1 MPFASGASMIHFDS
15 PMSCSRSPITRRAFI
30 GGAGAAATLCAVG
43 AVAKD
48 EKPVVRFGY
57 ITDCHYAAHIDRPGD
72 PRRYAE
78 ELAEVRAVAE
88 AMNGLGADFVVE
100 GGDFKD
106 LGRTP
111 AESLAYLDAME
122 TALATF
128 KGPRYHVLGNH
139 DHDNLTKEEFLAHVA
154 NAGQDRARG

>member
-1 MPFASGASMIHFDS
+1 MPFASGVPMIHFDS

-30 GGAGAAATLCAVG
+30 GGAGAAVTLCAVG

-57 ITDCHYAAHIDRPGD
+57 ITDCHYAAHIDRSGD

-78 ELAEVRAVAE
+78 ELSKLRAFAE

-100 GGDFKD
+100 GRDFKD
-106 LGRTP
+106 LRRTP
-111 AESLAYLDAME
+111 AETIAYLDAIE
-122 TALATF
+122 AAHATF
-128 KGPRYHVLGNH
+128 
-139 DHDNLTKEEFLAHVA
+139 
-154 NAGQDRARG
+154 